1 MALESQTICEWKRL
15 LQNGRNGGIV
25 MALVEC
31 VGLVALILLTY
42 LCVHSLVDRVC
53 RCKEI
58 CAAAKTK
65 NDDIVRGCDDES

>member
-1 MALESQTICEWKRL
+1 
-15 LQNGRNGGIV
+15 

>member
-1 MALESQTICEWKRL
+1 MT
-15 LQNGRNGGIV
+15 
-25 MALVEC
+25 LVEC

-42 LCVHSLVDRVC
+42 LCAYSLVDRVC

-65 NDDIVRGCDDES
+65 TDDIVRGCDDES